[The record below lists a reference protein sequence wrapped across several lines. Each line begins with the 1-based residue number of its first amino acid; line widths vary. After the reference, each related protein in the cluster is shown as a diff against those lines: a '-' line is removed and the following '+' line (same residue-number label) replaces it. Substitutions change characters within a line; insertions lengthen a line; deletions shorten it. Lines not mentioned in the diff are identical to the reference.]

1 LESRDAAQE
10 AMFCVKEDGM
20 SMEEVAVEGRYP
32 FRRVDFLLEDLPADL
47 QSLFM
52 SVSAGELMNP
62 MSRGD
67 GFQLCRVMN
76 KVEPD
81 AEDPAVQDR
90 VKHRLLQRYFGELA
104 AKHVERRLGAVITN
118 E

>member
-1 LESRDAAQE
+1 VESRDAAQE
-10 AMFCVKEDGM
+10 ALFCVKEDGM
-20 SMEEVAVEGRYP
+20 SMEEVALEGRYP
-32 FRRVDFLLEDLPADL
+32 YRKVDFLLEDLPGDL
-47 QSLFM
+47 QQLFV
-52 SVSAGELMNP
+52 SVSAGELINP

-67 GFQLCRVMN
+67 GFQLCRVMK

-90 VKHRLLQRYFGELA
+90 VRQRLLQRYFSELS